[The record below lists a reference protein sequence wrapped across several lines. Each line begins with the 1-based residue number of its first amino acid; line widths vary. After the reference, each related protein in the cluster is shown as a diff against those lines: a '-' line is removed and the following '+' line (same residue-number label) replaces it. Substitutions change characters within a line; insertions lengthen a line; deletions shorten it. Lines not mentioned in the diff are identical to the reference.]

1 LTREEE
7 MKHIRI
13 YSGSNCPFCDKAK
26 ALLRKKGV
34 KFEEID
40 VEADPDAMRQV
51 IEKTGK
57 RTIPQIFIDDFH
69 VGGCDD
75 LYAYEEL
82 HELDALLGL
91 E

>member
-1 LTREEE
+1 
-7 MKHIRI
+7 MKRVTV
-13 YSGSNCPFCDKAK
+13 YSGQNCPHCDRAK

-34 KFEEID
+34 EFEEIN
-40 VEADPDAMRQV
+40 VEIDPDAMMQV
-51 IEKTGK
+51 IKKTGR

-82 HELDALLGL
+82 SKLDSLLGL
-91 E
+91 DE

>member
-1 LTREEE
+1 
-7 MKHIRI
+7 MKRVRI
-13 YSGSNCPFCDKAK
+13 YSGPSCPHCDRAK

-40 VEADPDAMRQV
+40 VELDPDAMMQV
-51 IEKTGK
+51 IKKTGK
-57 RTIPQIFIDDFH
+57 RTIPQIFVDDFH

-82 HELDALLGL
+82 GKLDSLLGL
-91 E
+91 DE